1 MCEKTAPS
9 YGIGFAR
16 EKEWEYLF
24 RCVLT
29 GITNKEYTGSMA
41 KAKKKKKKAKKENA
55 IKVILST
62 DEETAGEEEDIDG
75 DDDYDSGMY
84 LEKEDVQLIY
94 KALKEYKPV
103 GEENNLHGV
112 LLEEFEELLVV
123 DFGVRLP
130 GFEFM
135 DDEEN

>member
-1 MCEKTAPS
+1 M
-9 YGIGFAR
+9 
-16 EKEWEYLF
+16 
-24 RCVLT
+24 
-29 GITNKEYTGSMA
+29 
-41 KAKKKKKKAKKENA
+41 AKKKKKKAKKENA

>member
-1 MCEKTAPS
+1 M
-9 YGIGFAR
+9 
-16 EKEWEYLF
+16 
-24 RCVLT
+24 
-29 GITNKEYTGSMA
+29 
-41 KAKKKKKKAKKENA
+41 AKKKKKKAKKKNA
-55 IKVILST
+55 INVILST

>member
-1 MCEKTAPS
+1 M
-9 YGIGFAR
+9 
-16 EKEWEYLF
+16 
-24 RCVLT
+24 
-29 GITNKEYTGSMA
+29 
-41 KAKKKKKKAKKENA
+41 AKKKKKKAKKKNA
-55 IKVILST
+55 IKVILMNDVET
-62 DEETAGEEEDIDG
+62 NDEKEPDK

>member
-1 MCEKTAPS
+1 M
-9 YGIGFAR
+9 AR
-16 EKEWEYLF
+16 K
-24 RCVLT
+24 
-29 GITNKEYTGSMA
+29 K
-41 KAKKKKKKAKKENA
+41 KKQAKKKDA
-55 IKVILST
+55 IKVILMN
-62 DEETAGEEEDIDG
+62 DVETAEEEDLDE

>member
-1 MCEKTAPS
+1 MSLQK
-9 YGIGFAR
+9 
-16 EKEWEYLF
+16 
-24 RCVLT
+24 
-29 GITNKEYTGSMA
+29 
-41 KAKKKKKKAKKENA
+41 KKKKKKAKKKNA

-62 DEETAGEEEDIDG
+62 DEETDAEEEDIDE

-84 LEKEDVQLIY
+84 LEKEDVLLIY
-94 KALKEYKPV
+94 NALKEYKPV

-123 DFGVRLP
+123 NFGVRLP

>member
-1 MCEKTAPS
+1 M
-9 YGIGFAR
+9 
-16 EKEWEYLF
+16 
-24 RCVLT
+24 
-29 GITNKEYTGSMA
+29 
-41 KAKKKKKKAKKENA
+41 AKKKKKKAKKENA

-103 GEENNLHGV
+103 GEENNLHGI

>member
-1 MCEKTAPS
+1 M
-9 YGIGFAR
+9 
-16 EKEWEYLF
+16 
-24 RCVLT
+24 
-29 GITNKEYTGSMA
+29 
-41 KAKKKKKKAKKENA
+41 AKKKKKKAKKENA

-62 DEETAGEEEDIDG
+62 DEETAGEEEDIDE

-94 KALKEYKPV
+94 NALKEYKPV

-123 DFGVRLP
+123 DYGVFTT
-130 GFEFM
+130 GHFF
-135 DDEEN
+135 

>member
-1 MCEKTAPS
+1 
-9 YGIGFAR
+9 
-16 EKEWEYLF
+16 
-24 RCVLT
+24 
-29 GITNKEYTGSMA
+29 MA
-41 KAKKKKKKAKKENA
+41 KPKKKKKKAKKENA

-94 KALKEYKPV
+94 NALKEYKPV

-135 DDEEN
+135 DEEEN